1 MTVRVE
7 KAAFN
12 LRDKL
17 SKLELPVGVHGSQ
30 ILKSETPQDTFNII
44 SAGRKNMIINGD
56 MRVSQRYSSAQ
67 TISSGGNRYF
77 LDRWIGRNDTGATV
91 AQSHS
96 AESPDGHYRSLRL
109 ECSGA
114 DTSMG
119 GTEYCRIQQYI
130 EGYNILLD
138 WGMGANRDFATIS
151 FWVQSSVPG
160 IYSVSIEDG
169 DASTFCMNEYQIN
182 RPNVWEWKTV
192 TVPPPLN
199 GDFVAKGTNTGMRV
213 TFTLSTATQFKT
225 TADQLGRWD
234 SSGDYD
240 MAGPNQVNFVGQT
253 GNFYL
258 TGVQLERGKVATPF
272 EYMRYPEQLALC
284 QRYFQSNFPE
294 GVPPQNAYY
303 TTTSNLAAGFN
314 GVVCFSSSNARSPW
328 VMFNQ
333 KMNHQPD
340 VTLYSA
346 STSDTAGKWAAY
358 TSGGGW
364 NSGSSNSI
372 DYFGNQGFGVRYG
385 SGGHSF
391 NIGEAYLYRGMW
403 AADAEL

>member
-1 MTVRVE
+1 MPNLVGIGNSQVPTNAMLGGLAYENSSVLDEVR
-7 KAAFN
+7 
-12 LRDKL
+12 
-17 SKLELPVGVHGSQ
+17 
-30 ILKSETPQDTFNII
+30 
-44 SAGRKNMIINGD
+44 AGRKNMIINGD

-77 LDRWIGRNDTGATV
+77 LDRWLSRNDTGATV

-130 EGYNILLD
+130 EGYNLLLD

-160 IYSVSIEDG
+160 TYSVSIEDG
-169 DASTFCMNEYQIN
+169 DASTFCINEYQIN

-199 GDFVAKGTNTGMRV
+199 GDFAAKGTNNGLRV
-213 TFTLSTATQFKT
+213 TFTLATVDQYKT

-240 MAGPNQVNFVGQT
+240 MAGPNQVNIVGQT
-253 GNFYL
+253 GNFYI

-272 EYMRYPEQLALC
+272 EYMRWPDTLALC
-284 QRYFQSNFPE
+284 QRYFHKIDADQWMYNIDDNDSYRRATIVFPVE
-294 GVPPQNAYY
+294 MRGAPSVLNIAIGGSYNASGVQ
-303 TTTSNLAAGFN
+303 FN
-314 GVVCFSSSNARSPW
+314 GNKTSTIFAN
-328 VMFNQ
+328 
-333 KMNHQPD
+333 
-340 VTLYSA
+340 
-346 STSDTAGKWAAY
+346 STSSYIEVQDVW
-358 TSGGGW
+358 
-364 NSGSSNSI
+364 
-372 DYFGNQGFGVRYG
+372 F
-385 SGGHSF
+385 
-391 NIGEAYLYRGMW
+391 
-403 AADAEL
+403 DAEL

>member
-30 ILKSETPQDTFNII
+30 ILKSETPQDTFNIV

-67 TISSGGNRYF
+67 TIAGGANRYF
-77 LDRWIGRNDTGATV
+77 LDRWLSRNDTSATV

-109 ECSGA
+109 ECSAA

-119 GTEYCRIQQYI
+119 STQYCRIQQYI
-130 EGYNILLD
+130 EGYNLLLD

-169 DASTFCMNEYQIN
+169 DASTFCINEYQIN

-199 GDFVAKGTNTGMRV
+199 GDFAAKGTNAGMRV
-213 TFTLSTATQFKT
+213 TFTLSTATQYKT

-253 GNFYL
+253 GNFYI

-272 EYMRYPEQLALC
+272 EYMRWPDTLALC
-284 QRYFQSNFPE
+284 QRYFHKINGSTGGYRWLYSIDGTNNYHRATIIHPVQMNGAPSVVNISLNPSQSSYN
-294 GVPPQNAYY
+294 VQ
-303 TTTSNLAAGFN
+303 FN
-314 GVVCFSSSNARSPW
+314 GNKSSTIWVNNAGQHVELR
-328 VMFNQ
+328 
-333 KMNHQPD
+333 
-340 VTLYSA
+340 
-346 STSDTAGKWAAY
+346 
-358 TSGGGW
+358 
-364 NSGSSNSI
+364 
-372 DYFGNQGFGVRYG
+372 
-385 SGGHSF
+385 
-391 NIGEAYLYRGMW
+391 EAEFIAQL
-403 AADAEL
+403 

>member
-7 KAAFN
+7 KPEFN

-17 SKLELPVGVHGSQ
+17 SKLDLPVGVHGSQ
-30 ILKSETPQDTFNII
+30 ILKSETPQDTFNIV

-56 MRVSQRYSSAQ
+56 MRISQRYSGAQ
-67 TISSGGNRYF
+67 TIPSGTNKYH
-77 LDRWIGRNDTGATV
+77 LDRWLARNDTGATV

-96 AESPDGHYRSLRL
+96 ATSPDGHYRSLRL
-109 ECSGA
+109 ECSST

-119 GTEYCRIQQYI
+119 GTEYCRIQQWI

-169 DASTFCMNEYQIN
+169 DASTFCINEYQIN

-199 GDFVAKGTNTGMRV
+199 GDFAAKGTNCGIRV
-213 TFTLSTATQFKT
+213 TFTLATTSQYKT
-225 TADQLGRWD
+225 TADELGRWD

-253 GNFYL
+253 GNFYI

-272 EYMRYPEQLALC
+272 EYMRYEESLALC
-284 QRYFQSNFPE
+284 QRYYEENNCTWAGYTRAAQGNGSLLVNYKVTKRVAPTLSTKSAPNSVQSLTSQNLQDATVGNFVVDTRINSD
-294 GVPPQNAYY
+294 GYGRFYNL
-303 TTTSNLAAGFN
+303 LAA
-314 GVVCFSSSNARSPW
+314 S
-328 VMFNQ
+328 
-333 KMNHQPD
+333 
-340 VTLYSA
+340 
-346 STSDTAGKWAAY
+346 
-358 TSGGGW
+358 
-364 NSGSSNSI
+364 
-372 DYFGNQGFGVRYG
+372 
-385 SGGHSF
+385 
-391 NIGEAYLYRGMW
+391 
-403 AADAEL
+403 DAEL

>member
-7 KAAFN
+7 KSAFN

-30 ILKSETPQDTFNII
+30 VLKSETPQDTFNIV

-67 TISSGGNRYF
+67 TIASGANRYF
-77 LDRWIGRNDTGATV
+77 LDRWLSRDDTGATV

-96 AESPDGHYRSLRL
+96 ATSPDGHYRSLRL
-109 ECSGA
+109 ECTNT

-138 WGMGANRDFATIS
+138 WGMGSNRDFATIS

-169 DASTFCMNEYQIN
+169 DASTFCINEYQIN

-199 GDFVAKGTNTGMRV
+199 GDFAAKGTNNGLRV
-213 TFTLSTATQFKT
+213 TFTLATASQYKT

-253 GNFYL
+253 GNFYI

-272 EYMRYPEQLALC
+272 EYMRWPETLALC
-284 QRYFQSNFPE
+284 QRYFHKINGSTGGYRWLYSIDGTQSYIRTTVIHPVQMNGAPSVVNISLNQTGSSS
-294 GVPPQNAYY
+294 GVQ
-303 TTTSNLAAGFN
+303 FN
-314 GVVCFSSSNARSPW
+314 GNNSSTIWINNPS
-328 VMFNQ
+328 Q
-333 KMNHQPD
+333 H
-340 VTLYSA
+340 TEL
-346 STSDTAGKWAAY
+346 
-358 TSGGGW
+358 
-364 NSGSSNSI
+364 
-372 DYFGNQGFGVRYG
+372 QGAWF
-385 SGGHSF
+385 
-391 NIGEAYLYRGMW
+391 
-403 AADAEL
+403 DAEL

>member
-30 ILKSETPQDTFNII
+30 VLKSETPQDTFNIV

-77 LDRWIGRNDTGATV
+77 LDRWLSRNDTGATV

-96 AESPDGHYRSLRL
+96 TTSPDGHNRSLRL
-109 ECSGA
+109 ECTNA
-114 DTSMG
+114 DTSLT
-119 GTEYCRIQQYI
+119 GTEYCRIQHYI

-151 FWVQSSVPG
+151 FWVQSSVAG
-160 IYSVSIEDG
+160 TYSVSIEDG
-169 DASTFCMNEYQIN
+169 DASTFCINEYQIN

-199 GDFVAKGTNTGMRV
+199 GDFVTKGTNNGLRV
-213 TFTLSTATQFKT
+213 TFTLATVDQYKT

-240 MAGPNQVNFVGQT
+240 MAGPNQVNFVGET
-253 GNFYL
+253 GNFYI

-272 EYMRYPEQLALC
+272 EYMRWPDTLALC
-284 QRYFQSNFPE
+284 QRYYHKINS
-294 GVPPQNAYY
+294 
-303 TTTSNLAAGFN
+303 TTGGYRWLYSIDGTSNYLRTTVIHPVEMNGAPSVVNISLSPTQSSYNVQFN
-314 GVVCFSSSNARSPW
+314 GNKSSTIWVNNAGQHVELR
-328 VMFNQ
+328 
-333 KMNHQPD
+333 
-340 VTLYSA
+340 
-346 STSDTAGKWAAY
+346 
-358 TSGGGW
+358 
-364 NSGSSNSI
+364 
-372 DYFGNQGFGVRYG
+372 
-385 SGGHSF
+385 
-391 NIGEAYLYRGMW
+391 EAEF
-403 AADAEL
+403 DAEL

>member
-7 KAAFN
+7 KSAFN

-30 ILKSETPQDTFNII
+30 VLKSETPQDTFNIV

-96 AESPDGHYRSLRL
+96 ATSPDGHYRSLRL
-109 ECSGA
+109 ECSST

-119 GTEYCRIQQYI
+119 GTEYCRIQQWI

-151 FWVQSSVPG
+151 FWVQSSVTG
-160 IYSVSIEDG
+160 VYSVSIEDG
-169 DASTFCMNEYQIN
+169 DASTFCINEYRIN

-192 TVPPPLN
+192 TIPPPLN
-199 GDFVAKGTNTGMRV
+199 GDFAAKGTNNGMRV
-213 TFTLSTATQFKT
+213 TFTLATTDQYKT
-225 TADQLGRWD
+225 TKDQLGRWD

-240 MAGPNQVNFVGQT
+240 MASPNQVNFVKQT
-253 GNFYL
+253 GNFYI

-272 EYMRYPEQLALC
+272 EYMRWSETLALC
-284 QRYFQSNFPE
+284 QRYYWKLDNGSNQAGAQWLYKIGHGGNDGYRRVTVNHPVPMRGSPSVVNISLSATGTAS
-294 GVPPQNAYY
+294 GVQ
-303 TTTSNLAAGFN
+303 FN
-314 GVVCFSSSNARSPW
+314 GNHTSTIYVNGAGSNI
-328 VMFNQ
+328 VE
-333 KMNHQPD
+333 
-340 VTLYSA
+340 L
-346 STSDTAGKWAAY
+346 
-358 TSGGGW
+358 
-364 NSGSSNSI
+364 
-372 DYFGNQGFGVRYG
+372 QG
-385 SGGHSF
+385 
-391 NIGEAYLYRGMW
+391 
-403 AADAEL
+403 AEFDIEL

>member
-30 ILKSETPQDTFNII
+30 VLKSETPQDTFNIV

-56 MRVSQRYSSAQ
+56 MRISQRYSSAQ

-77 LDRWIGRNDTGATV
+77 LDRWLGRNDTGATV

-96 AESPDGHYRSLRL
+96 ATSPDGHYRSLRL
-109 ECSGA
+109 ECSSA
-114 DTSMG
+114 DTSIG
-119 GTEYCRIQQYI
+119 GTEYCRIQQWI

-160 IYSVSIEDG
+160 TYSVSIEDG
-169 DASTFCMNEYQIN
+169 DASTFCINEYQIN

-199 GDFVAKGTNTGMRV
+199 GDFVTKGTDTGMRV
-213 TFTLSTATQFKT
+213 TFTLSTATQYKT

-240 MAGPNQVNFVGQT
+240 MAGPNQVNFVGET

-258 TGVQLERGKVATPF
+258 SGVQLERGKVATPF
-272 EYMRYPEQLALC
+272 EYVRYDESLALC
-284 QRYFQSNFPE
+284 QRYFETINLY
-294 GVPPQNAYY
+294 GANTTY
-303 TTTSNLAAGFN
+303 T
-314 GVVCFSSSNARSPW
+314 
-328 VMFNQ
+328 
-333 KMNHQPD
+333 
-340 VTLYSA
+340 
-346 STSDTAGKWAAY
+346 
-358 TSGGGW
+358 GGGYNRHVGEVFW
-364 NSGSSNSI
+364 KVQKRATPTTNTPGVGNYQPGGGTGTVSISGPTINGGVLNSGNTNSTYPDGWI
-372 DYFGNQGFGVRYG
+372 NTGA
-385 SGGHSF
+385 
-391 NIGEAYLYRGMW
+391 ILEI
-403 AADAEL
+403 DAEL

>member
-7 KAAFN
+7 KPAFN

-30 ILKSETPQDTFNII
+30 ILKSETPQDTFNIV

-77 LDRWIGRNDTGATV
+77 LDRWLSRNDTGATV

-130 EGYNILLD
+130 EGYNLLLD

-160 IYSVSIEDG
+160 TYSVSIEDG
-169 DASTFCMNEYQIN
+169 DASTFCINEYQIN

-199 GDFVAKGTNTGMRV
+199 GDFAAKGTNNGLRV
-213 TFTLSTATQFKT
+213 TFTLATVDQYKT

-253 GNFYL
+253 GNFYI

-272 EYMRYPEQLALC
+272 EYMRWPDTLALC
-284 QRYFQSNFPE
+284 QRYFHKINGSTGGYRWLYSIDGTQSYIRATIIHPVQMNGAPS
-294 GVPPQNAYY
+294 VQNISLHPTQSSY
-303 TTTSNLAAGFN
+303 NVQFN
-314 GVVCFSSSNARSPW
+314 GNNSSTIW
-328 VMFNQ
+328 VN
-333 KMNHQPD
+333 N
-340 VTLYSA
+340 
-346 STSDTAGKWAAY
+346 TSQ
-358 TSGGGW
+358 
-364 NSGSSNSI
+364 N
-372 DYFGNQGFGVRYG
+372 VELR
-385 SGGHSF
+385 
-391 NIGEAYLYRGMW
+391 EAW
-403 AADAEL
+403 FDAEL

>member
-30 ILKSETPQDTFNII
+30 VLKSETPQDTFNIV

-77 LDRWIGRNDTGATV
+77 LDRWLGRNDTGATV

-96 AESPDGHYRSLRL
+96 ATSPDGHYRSLRL

-114 DTSMG
+114 DTSIG
-119 GTEYCRIQQYI
+119 GTEYCRIQQWI

-160 IYSVSIEDG
+160 TYSVSIEDG
-169 DASTFCMNEYQIN
+169 DASTFCINEYQIN

-199 GDFVAKGTNTGMRV
+199 GDFVSKGTNTGMRV
-213 TFTLSTATQFKT
+213 TFTLSTASQYKT

-240 MAGPNQVNFVGQT
+240 MAGPNQVNFVGET

-258 TGVQLERGKVATPF
+258 SGVQLERGKVATPF
-272 EYMRYPEQLALC
+272 EYVRYEESLALC
-284 QRYFQSNFPE
+284 QRYFETINLYGANTS
-294 GVPPQNAYY
+294 Y
-303 TTTSNLAAGFN
+303 T
-314 GVVCFSSSNARSPW
+314 
-328 VMFNQ
+328 
-333 KMNHQPD
+333 
-340 VTLYSA
+340 
-346 STSDTAGKWAAY
+346 
-358 TSGGGW
+358 GGGYNRHVGEVFW
-364 NSGSSNSI
+364 KVQKRATPTTNTPGVGNYQPGGGTGTVSISGPTINGGVLNSGNTNSTYPDGWI
-372 DYFGNQGFGVRYG
+372 NTGAVLE
-385 SGGHSF
+385 
-391 NIGEAYLYRGMW
+391 I
-403 AADAEL
+403 DAEL

>member
-7 KAAFN
+7 KSAFN

-30 ILKSETPQDTFNII
+30 VLKSETPQDTFNIV

-67 TISSGGNRYF
+67 TIAGGGNRYF
-77 LDRWIGRNDTGATV
+77 LDRWLSRNDTSATV

-119 GTEYCRIQQYI
+119 STQYCRIQQWI

-169 DASTFCMNEYQIN
+169 DASTFCINEYQIN

-199 GDFVAKGTNTGMRV
+199 GDFVAKGTDCG
-213 TFTLSTATQFKT
+213 FHLIELHLHFHL
-225 TADQLGRWD
+225 QL
-234 SSGDYD
+234 
-240 MAGPNQVNFVGQT
+240 
-253 GNFYL
+253 
-258 TGVQLERGKVATPF
+258 
-272 EYMRYPEQLALC
+272 
-284 QRYFQSNFPE
+284 
-294 GVPPQNAYY
+294 
-303 TTTSNLAAGFN
+303 
-314 GVVCFSSSNARSPW
+314 
-328 VMFNQ
+328 
-333 KMNHQPD
+333 
-340 VTLYSA
+340 
-346 STSDTAGKWAAY
+346 
-358 TSGGGW
+358 
-364 NSGSSNSI
+364 
-372 DYFGNQGFGVRYG
+372 
-385 SGGHSF
+385 
-391 NIGEAYLYRGMW
+391 NIKQQQIS
-403 AADAEL
+403 

>member
-30 ILKSETPQDTFNII
+30 VLKSETPQDTFNIV

-56 MRVSQRYSSAQ
+56 MRISQRYSSAQ
-67 TISSGGNRYF
+67 TIAGGANRYF
-77 LDRWIGRNDTGATV
+77 LDRWLSRNDTSATV
-91 AQSHS
+91 AHSHS
-96 AESPDGHYRSLRL
+96 TTSPDGHNRSLRL
-109 ECSGA
+109 ECSSA

-119 GTEYCRIQQYI
+119 ATQYCRIQQWI

-160 IYSVSIEDG
+160 TYSVSIEDG
-169 DASTFCMNEYQIN
+169 DASTFCINEYQIN

-199 GDFVAKGTNTGMRV
+199 GDFVTKGTDTGMRV
-213 TFTLSTATQFKT
+213 TFTLSTATQYKT

-240 MAGPNQVNFVGQT
+240 MAGPNQVNFVGET

-258 TGVQLERGKVATPF
+258 SGVQLERGKVATPF
-272 EYMRYPEQLALC
+272 EYVRYEESLALC
-284 QRYFQSNFPE
+284 QRYFETINLYGANTS
-294 GVPPQNAYY
+294 Y
-303 TTTSNLAAGFN
+303 T
-314 GVVCFSSSNARSPW
+314 
-328 VMFNQ
+328 
-333 KMNHQPD
+333 
-340 VTLYSA
+340 
-346 STSDTAGKWAAY
+346 
-358 TSGGGW
+358 GGGYNRHVGEVFW
-364 NSGSSNSI
+364 KVQKRATPTTNTPGVGNYQPGGGTGTVSVSGPTVNGGVLNSGNTNSTYPDGWI
-372 DYFGNQGFGVRYG
+372 NTGAILTV
-385 SGGHSF
+385 
-391 NIGEAYLYRGMW
+391 
-403 AADAEL
+403 DAEM